1 MQAQEIQEMSPETE
15 PKAHEPRTLQAVE
28 SHKTVKPMGSYVNGM
43 WDAIKADG
51 LEVTSDPE
59 STKIK
64 RLRNGSYRIS
74 TNFVVRPPEL
84 SL

>member
-1 MQAQEIQEMSPETE
+1 MNAERIEEVAPE
-15 PKAHEPRTLQAVE
+15 AHEPRTQKPVDA
-28 SHKTVKPMGSYVNGM
+28 SSKTVKPMGSYVSGM

-51 LEVTSDPE
+51 LDVSVAPE

-64 RLRNGSYRIS
+64 RLRNGSYRVS